1 MDEAVLNVVCKLKL
15 RTSIV
20 QSFPSILRY
29 EESSTYSASRDMNMK
44 SLIRKHNPQI
54 HIITNNIT
62 AEISVNAV
70 LALGAAAIG
79 ADSPLEVAEITSS
92 SDALVLN
99 TGTPSIDRYEAFRLA
114 GISANTKNIP
124 IVLDPVGVGASTFRK
139 ANIKDLLSK
148 IHVTCI
154 RGNASEIMN
163 LCSVIDNDTS
173 SKSDEVYDIAAVPS
187 NESDDIS
194 STLKSYLKP
203 SRSSQRCSGADLQSM
218 IHSVSGVEDAGLGF
232 SKDAVISISKKLD
245 AIIVISGETVTVV
258 SARDD
263 FYKEYPGG
271 SIFQKQ
277 FTGAGCMMSALLG
290 AYLATGRKENITD
303 IDSVESCIRDYE
315 SCARKA
321 ERRVYGSRNIGTM
334 NYRNTLIDELS
345 LLDKPWRYR
354 FDKSDLNLYAI
365 TDRSWILNDNDS
377 CSESSLEDNSCN
389 SNKASKESLYCKS
402 LEEAV
407 EKAILGGATII
418 QLREKNISDD
428 EYIKRAESIKSV
440 CDKYNIP
447 LIINDNVNVALKVK
461 AAGVHVGQDDTSV
474 SKARSI
480 LGKDY
485 IIGATAHNLEEAKIA
500 QTCGADYLGV
510 GAAFGSSTKKD
521 ATPLTSLETYK
532 EITSNISI
540 PIVAIGGINDSNM
553 DLLTGSGIAGVAII
567 SGIFSALDIEKQTNI
582 LSRKAKEDF
591 LS

>member
-1 MDEAVLNVVCKLKL
+1 
-15 RTSIV
+15 
-20 QSFPSILRY
+20 
-29 EESSTYSASRDMNMK
+29 MNMK

-79 ADSPLEVAEITSS
+79 ADSLLEVSEITSS

-114 GISANTKNIP
+114 GLSANTKNIP
-124 IVLDPVGVGASTFRK
+124 VVLDPVGVGASTFRK
-139 ANIKDLLSK
+139 ENILRLLND
-148 IHVTCI
+148 INVTCI
-154 RGNASEIMN
+154 RGNATEIMN
-163 LCSVIDNDTS
+163 LCDLIVDKSCDERLDQTDGRLEQPDNIMPF
-173 SKSDEVYDIAAVPS
+173 K
-187 NESDDIS
+187 
-194 STLKSYLKP
+194 
-203 SRSSQRCSGADLQSM
+203 LQSDKV
-218 IHSVSGVEDAGLGF
+218 ISRGVEDAGLGF
-232 SKDAVISISKKLD
+232 SKDAVISLSKKLD

-277 FTGAGCMMSALLG
+277 FTGAGCMMSALVG
-290 AYLATGRKENITD
+290 TYLAAGRKGNITD

-447 LIINDNVNVALKVK
+447 LIINDNVDVALKVK
-461 AAGVHVGQDDTSV
+461 AAGVHVGQGDTSV

-521 ATPLTSLETYK
+521 AKPLTSLETYK

-540 PIVAIGGINDSNM
+540 PIVAIGGINESNM

-567 SGIFSALDIEKQTNI
+567 SGIFSALDIEKQANI

>member
-1 MDEAVLNVVCKLKL
+1 MDEAVLNVVCKLKQ
-15 RTSIV
+15 RASVV

-163 LCSVIDNDTS
+163 LCSVINNDTS
-173 SKSDEVYDIAAVPS
+173 IKSDEVYDKTVVTS
-187 NESDDIS
+187 NKADDIL
-194 STLKSYLKP
+194 STSKSNQKP
-203 SRSSQRCSGADLQSM
+203 SRLSQSCSGADSQPM
-218 IHSVSGVEDAGLGF
+218 INFASGVEDAGLGF

-345 LLDKPWRYR
+345 LLDKHWRYR

-365 TDRSWILNDNDS
+365 TDRSWILNDNDAYG
-377 CSESSLEDNSCN
+377 EDNSCN

-461 AAGVHVGQDDTSV
+461 AAGVHVGQGDTSV

-567 SGIFSALDIEKQTNI
+567 SGIFSALDIVKQTNI

>member
-1 MDEAVLNVVCKLKL
+1 MDEAVLNVVCKLKQ
-15 RTSIV
+15 RASVV

-99 TGTPSIDRYEAFRLA
+99 TGTPSMDRYEAFRLA

-163 LCSVIDNDTS
+163 LCSVINNDTS
-173 SKSDEVYDIAAVPS
+173 IKSDEVYDKTVVTS
-187 NESDDIS
+187 NKADDIL
-194 STLKSYLKP
+194 STSKSNQKP
-203 SRSSQRCSGADLQSM
+203 SRLSQSCSGADSQPM
-218 IHSVSGVEDAGLGF
+218 INFASGVEDAGLGF

-365 TDRSWILNDNDS
+365 TDRSWILNDNNAYG
-377 CSESSLEDNSCN
+377 EDNSCN

-447 LIINDNVNVALKVK
+447 LIINDNVDVALKVK
-461 AAGVHVGQDDTSV
+461 AAGVHVGQGDTSV

-521 ATPLTSLETYK
+521 AKTLTSLETYK

-567 SGIFSALDIEKQTNI
+567 SGIFSALDIEKQANI

>member
-1 MDEAVLNVVCKLKL
+1 MDEAVLNVVCKLKQ
-15 RTSIV
+15 RASIV

-29 EESSTYSASRDMNMK
+29 EESSTYSASHDINMK

-79 ADSPLEVAEITSS
+79 ADSPLEVSEITSS

-99 TGTPSIDRYEAFRLA
+99 AGTPSIDKYEAFRLA
-114 GISANTKNIP
+114 GLSANTKNIP
-124 IVLDPVGVGASTFRK
+124 VVLDPVGVGASTFRK
-139 ANIKDLLSK
+139 ENILRLLND
-148 IHVTCI
+148 INVTCI
-154 RGNASEIMN
+154 RGNATEIMN
-163 LCSVIDNDTS
+163 LCDLIFDKRCDERLDQTDGRLEQPDNIMPF
-173 SKSDEVYDIAAVPS
+173 K
-187 NESDDIS
+187 
-194 STLKSYLKP
+194 
-203 SRSSQRCSGADLQSM
+203 LQSDKV
-218 IHSVSGVEDAGLGF
+218 ISRGVEDAGLGF
-232 SKDAVISISKKLD
+232 SKDAVISLSKKLD

-365 TDRSWILNDNDS
+365 TDRSWILNDNDAYG
-377 CSESSLEDNSCN
+377 EDNSCN

-418 QLREKNISDD
+418 QLREKNITDD

-447 LIINDNVNVALKVK
+447 LIINDNVDVALKVK
-461 AAGVHVGQDDTSV
+461 AAGVHVGQGDTSV

-521 ATPLTSLETYK
+521 AKPLTSLETYK

>member
-1 MDEAVLNVVCKLKL
+1 MDEAVLNVVCKLKQ
-15 RTSIV
+15 RASVV

-163 LCSVIDNDTS
+163 LCSVINNDTS
-173 SKSDEVYDIAAVPS
+173 IKSDEVYDKTVVTS
-187 NESDDIS
+187 NKADDIL
-194 STLKSYLKP
+194 STSKSNQKP
-203 SRSSQRCSGADLQSM
+203 SRLSQSCSGADSQPM
-218 IHSVSGVEDAGLGF
+218 INFASGVEDAGLGF
-232 SKDAVISISKKLD
+232 SKDAVISLSKKLD

-365 TDRSWILNDNDS
+365 TDRSWILNDNNAYG
-377 CSESSLEDNSCN
+377 EDNSCN

-447 LIINDNVNVALKVK
+447 LIINDNVDVALKVK
-461 AAGVHVGQDDTSV
+461 AAGVHVGQGDTSV

-521 ATPLTSLETYK
+521 AKTLTSLETYK

-567 SGIFSALDIEKQTNI
+567 SGIFSALDIEKQANI

>member
-1 MDEAVLNVVCKLKL
+1 MDEAVLNVVCKLKQ
-15 RTSIV
+15 RASIV

-29 EESSTYSASRDMNMK
+29 EESSTYSASHEMNMK

-79 ADSPLEVAEITSS
+79 ADSPLEVSEITSS

-99 TGTPSIDRYEAFRLA
+99 AGTPSIDKYEAFRLA
-114 GISANTKNIP
+114 GLSANTKNIP
-124 IVLDPVGVGASTFRK
+124 VVLDPVGVGASTFRK
-139 ANIKDLLSK
+139 ENIARLVNE

-154 RGNASEIMN
+154 RGNAAEIMN
-163 LCSVIDNDTS
+163 LCSVINNDTS
-173 SKSDEVYDIAAVPS
+173 IKSDEVYDKTVVTS
-187 NESDDIS
+187 NKADDIL
-194 STLKSYLKP
+194 STSKSNQKP
-203 SRSSQRCSGADLQSM
+203 SRLSQSCSGADSQPM
-218 IHSVSGVEDAGLGF
+218 MNFASGVEDAGLGF
-232 SKDAVISISKKLD
+232 SKDAVISLSKKLD

-321 ERRVYGSRNIGTM
+321 ERRIYGSGNIGTM
-334 NYRNTLIDELS
+334 TYRNALIDELS

-365 TDRSWILNDNDS
+365 TDRSWILNDNDAYG
-377 CSESSLEDNSCN
+377 EDNSCN

-440 CDKYNIP
+440 CDRYNIP
-447 LIINDNVNVALKVK
+447 LIINDNVDVALKVK
-461 AAGVHVGQDDTSV
+461 AAGVHVGQGDTSV

-521 ATPLTSLETYK
+521 AKPLTSLETYK

-567 SGIFSALDIEKQTNI
+567 SGIFSALDIEKQANI

-591 LS
+591 L

>member
-1 MDEAVLNVVCKLKL
+1 MDEALLNVVCKLKQ
-15 RTSIV
+15 RASIV

-29 EESSTYSASRDMNMK
+29 EESSTYSASHDMNMK
-44 SLIRKHNPQI
+44 SLIRKNNPQI

-173 SKSDEVYDIAAVPS
+173 IKSDEVYDKTVVTS
-187 NESDDIS
+187 NKADDIPS
-194 STLKSYLKP
+194 SSKSNQKP
-203 SRSSQRCSGADLQSM
+203 SRLSQNCSGADSQPMMNLA
-218 IHSVSGVEDAGLGF
+218 SGVEDAGLGF
-232 SKDAVISISKKLD
+232 SKDAVISLSKKLD

-258 SARDD
+258 SATDD

-365 TDRSWILNDNDS
+365 TDRSWILNDNDAYG
-377 CSESSLEDNSCN
+377 EDNSCN

-402 LEEAV
+402 LEEVV

-418 QLREKNISDD
+418 QLREKNIPDD

-447 LIINDNVNVALKVK
+447 LIINDNVDVALKVK
-461 AAGVHVGQDDTSV
+461 AAGVHVGQGDTSV

-500 QTCGADYLGV
+500 QICGADYLGV
-510 GAAFGSSTKKD
+510 GAAFGSLTKKD
-521 ATPLTSLETYK
+521 AKPLTSLETYK

-540 PIVAIGGINDSNM
+540 PVVAIGGINDSNM

-567 SGIFSALDIEKQTNI
+567 SGIFSALDIEKQANI

-591 LS
+591 L

>member
-29 EESSTYSASRDMNMK
+29 EESSTYSASHNMNMK

-79 ADSPLEVAEITSS
+79 ADSLLEVSEITSS

-114 GISANTKNIP
+114 GLSANTKNIP
-124 IVLDPVGVGASTFRK
+124 VVLDPVGVGASTFRK
-139 ANIKDLLSK
+139 ENILRLLND
-148 IHVTCI
+148 INVTCI
-154 RGNASEIMN
+154 RGNATEIMN
-163 LCSVIDNDTS
+163 LCDLIVDKSCDERLDQTDGRLEQPDNIMPF
-173 SKSDEVYDIAAVPS
+173 K
-187 NESDDIS
+187 
-194 STLKSYLKP
+194 
-203 SRSSQRCSGADLQSM
+203 LQSDKV
-218 IHSVSGVEDAGLGF
+218 ISRGVEDAGLGF
-232 SKDAVISISKKLD
+232 SKDAVISLSKKLD

-277 FTGAGCMMSALLG
+277 FTGAGCMMSALVG
-290 AYLATGRKENITD
+290 TYLAAGRKGNITD

-365 TDRSWILNDNDS
+365 TDRSWILNDNDAYG
-377 CSESSLEDNSCN
+377 EDNSCN

-447 LIINDNVNVALKVK
+447 LIINDNVDVALKVK
-461 AAGVHVGQDDTSV
+461 AAGVHVGQGDTSV

-500 QTCGADYLGV
+500 QIEGADYLGV

-521 ATPLTSLETYK
+521 AKPLTSLETYK
-532 EITSNISI
+532 EITSIISI
-540 PIVAIGGINDSNM
+540 PVVAIGGINDSNM

-567 SGIFSALDIEKQTNI
+567 SGIFSASNIEKQTLI
-582 LSRKAKEDF
+582 LSHKAKEDF

>member
-1 MDEAVLNVVCKLKL
+1 
-15 RTSIV
+15 
-20 QSFPSILRY
+20 
-29 EESSTYSASRDMNMK
+29 MNMK

-173 SKSDEVYDIAAVPS
+173 IKSDEVYDKTVVTS
-187 NESDDIS
+187 NKADDIPS
-194 STLKSYLKP
+194 SSKSNQKP
-203 SRSSQRCSGADLQSM
+203 SRLSQNCSGADSQPMMNLA
-218 IHSVSGVEDAGLGF
+218 SGVEDAGLGF
-232 SKDAVISISKKLD
+232 SKDAVISLSKKLD

-258 SARDD
+258 SATDD

-365 TDRSWILNDNDS
+365 TDRSWILNDNDAYG
-377 CSESSLEDNSCN
+377 EDNSCN

-418 QLREKNISDD
+418 QLREKNIPDD

-447 LIINDNVNVALKVK
+447 LIINDNVDVALKVK
-461 AAGVHVGQDDTSV
+461 AAGVHVGQGDTSV

-500 QTCGADYLGV
+500 QICGADYLGV
-510 GAAFGSSTKKD
+510 GAAFGSLTKKD
-521 ATPLTSLETYK
+521 AKPLTSLETYK

-540 PIVAIGGINDSNM
+540 PVVAIGGINDSNM

-567 SGIFSALDIEKQTNI
+567 SGIFSALDIEKQANI

-591 LS
+591 L

>member
-29 EESSTYSASRDMNMK
+29 EESSTYSASHNMNMK

-79 ADSPLEVAEITSS
+79 ADSPLEVSEITSS

-99 TGTPSIDRYEAFRLA
+99 AGTPSIDKYEAFRLA
-114 GISANTKNIP
+114 GLSANTKNIP
-124 IVLDPVGVGASTFRK
+124 VVLDPVGVGASTFRK
-139 ANIKDLLSK
+139 ENILRLFND
-148 IHVTCI
+148 INVTCI
-154 RGNASEIMN
+154 RGNATEIMN
-163 LCSVIDNDTS
+163 LCDLIVDKRCDERLDQTDGRLEQPDNITPF
-173 SKSDEVYDIAAVPS
+173 K
-187 NESDDIS
+187 
-194 STLKSYLKP
+194 
-203 SRSSQRCSGADLQSM
+203 LQSDKV
-218 IHSVSGVEDAGLGF
+218 ISRGVEDAGLGF
-232 SKDAVISISKKLD
+232 SKDAVISLSKKLD

-271 SIFQKQ
+271 SFFQKQ

-290 AYLATGRKENITD
+290 AYFATGRKENITD

-321 ERRVYGSRNIGTM
+321 ERRIYGSGNIGTM

-365 TDRSWILNDNDS
+365 TDRSWILNDNDAYG
-377 CSESSLEDNSCN
+377 EDNSCN

-447 LIINDNVNVALKVK
+447 LIINDNVDVALKVK
-461 AAGVHVGQDDTSV
+461 AAGVHVGQGDTSV

-521 ATPLTSLETYK
+521 AKPLTSLETYK

-540 PIVAIGGINDSNM
+540 PIVAIGGINESNM

-591 LS
+591 L

>member
-1 MDEAVLNVVCKLKL
+1 MDEAVLNVVCKLKQ
-15 RTSIV
+15 RASIV

-29 EESSTYSASRDMNMK
+29 EESITYSASHDMNMK

-70 LALGAAAIG
+70 LALGATAIG
-79 ADSPLEVAEITSS
+79 ADSPLEVSEITSS

-99 TGTPSIDRYEAFRLA
+99 AGTPSIDRYESFRLA
-114 GISANTKNIP
+114 GVSANTKNIP
-124 IVLDPVGVGASTFRK
+124 VVLDPVGVGASTFRK
-139 ANIKDLLSK
+139 ENILRLLND
-148 IHVTCI
+148 INVTCI
-154 RGNASEIMN
+154 RGNATEIMN
-163 LCSVIDNDTS
+163 LCDLIVDKRCDERLDQTDGRLEQPDNIMPF
-173 SKSDEVYDIAAVPS
+173 K
-187 NESDDIS
+187 
-194 STLKSYLKP
+194 
-203 SRSSQRCSGADLQSM
+203 LQSGKV
-218 IHSVSGVEDAGLGF
+218 ISRGVEDAGLGF
-232 SKDAVISISKKLD
+232 SKDAVTSLSKKLD

-277 FTGAGCMMSALLG
+277 FTGAGCMMSALIG
-290 AYLATGRKENITD
+290 TYLAAGRKGNITD

-345 LLDKPWRYR
+345 LLDKTWRYR

-418 QLREKNISDD
+418 QLREKNIPDD

-447 LIINDNVNVALKVK
+447 LIINDNVDVALKVK
-461 AAGVHVGQDDTSV
+461 AAGVHVGQGDTSV

-521 ATPLTSLETYK
+521 AKPLTSLETYK

>member
-1 MDEAVLNVVCKLKL
+1 MDEAVLNVVCKLKQ
-15 RTSIV
+15 RASIV

-29 EESSTYSASRDMNMK
+29 EESSTYSASHDMNMK

-70 LALGAAAIG
+70 LAVGAAAIG
-79 ADSPLEVAEITSS
+79 ADSLLEVSEITSS

-124 IVLDPVGVGASTFRK
+124 VVLDPVGVGASTFRK
-139 ANIKDLLSK
+139 ENILRLLND
-148 IHVTCI
+148 INVTCI
-154 RGNASEIMN
+154 RGNATEIMN
-163 LCSVIDNDTS
+163 LCDLIVDKSCDERLDQTDGRLEQPDNIMS
-173 SKSDEVYDIAAVPS
+173 FK
-187 NESDDIS
+187 
-194 STLKSYLKP
+194 
-203 SRSSQRCSGADLQSM
+203 LQSDKV
-218 IHSVSGVEDAGLGF
+218 ISRGVEDAGLGF
-232 SKDAVISISKKLD
+232 SKDAVISLSKKLD

-345 LLDKPWRYR
+345 LLDKTWRYR

-377 CSESSLEDNSCN
+377 CSESSLEDNYCN

-447 LIINDNVNVALKVK
+447 LIINDNVDVALKVK
-461 AAGVHVGQDDTSV
+461 AAGVHVGQGDTSV

-500 QTCGADYLGV
+500 QIEGADYLGV

-521 ATPLTSLETYK
+521 AKPLTSLETYK

-540 PIVAIGGINDSNM
+540 PIVAIGGINESNM

-567 SGIFSALDIEKQTNI
+567 SGIFSASNIEKQTLI
-582 LSRKAKEDF
+582 LSHKAKEDF

>member
-1 MDEAVLNVVCKLKL
+1 MDEAVLNVACKLKM

-29 EESSTYSASRDMNMK
+29 EESITYSASHDMNMK

-79 ADSPLEVAEITSS
+79 ADSLLEVSEITSS

-99 TGTPSIDRYEAFRLA
+99 TGTPSTEKYEAFRLA

-139 ANIKDLLSK
+139 ENIKDLLSK

-173 SKSDEVYDIAAVPS
+173 SKSDEVYDKTVVTS
-187 NESDDIS
+187 NKADDIP
-194 STLKSYLKP
+194 STSKSNQNP

-218 IHSVSGVEDAGLGF
+218 MHSVSGVEDAGLGF
-232 SKDAVISISKKLD
+232 SKDAVISLSKKLD

-258 SARDD
+258 FARDD

-290 AYLATGRKENITD
+290 AYLATGRKGNITD

-345 LLDKPWRYR
+345 LLDKTWRYR

-377 CSESSLEDNSCN
+377 YGEDNSCN
-389 SNKASKESLYCKS
+389 RNKASKESLYCKS

-447 LIINDNVNVALKVK
+447 LIINDNVDVALKVK
-461 AAGVHVGQDDTSV
+461 AAGVHVGQGDTSV

-521 ATPLTSLETYK
+521 AKPLTSLETYK

-540 PIVAIGGINDSNM
+540 PVVAIGGINESNM

-567 SGIFSALDIEKQTNI
+567 SGIFSALDIEKQANI

>member
-1 MDEAVLNVVCKLKL
+1 MDEAVLNVVCKLKQ
-15 RTSIV
+15 RASIV

-29 EESSTYSASRDMNMK
+29 EESSTYSASHDMNMK

-70 LALGAAAIG
+70 LAVGAAAIG
-79 ADSPLEVAEITSS
+79 ADSLLEVSEITSS

-124 IVLDPVGVGASTFRK
+124 VVLDPVGVGASTFRK
-139 ANIKDLLSK
+139 ENILRLLND
-148 IHVTCI
+148 INVTCI
-154 RGNASEIMN
+154 RGNATEIMN
-163 LCSVIDNDTS
+163 LCDLIVDKSCDERLDQTDGRLEQPDNIMS
-173 SKSDEVYDIAAVPS
+173 FK
-187 NESDDIS
+187 
-194 STLKSYLKP
+194 
-203 SRSSQRCSGADLQSM
+203 LQSDKV
-218 IHSVSGVEDAGLGF
+218 ISRGVEDAGLGF
-232 SKDAVISISKKLD
+232 SKDAVISLSKKLD

-345 LLDKPWRYR
+345 LLDKTWRYR

-377 CSESSLEDNSCN
+377 CSESSLEDNYCN

-447 LIINDNVNVALKVK
+447 LIINDNVDVALKVK
-461 AAGVHVGQDDTSV
+461 AAGVHVGQGDTSV

-521 ATPLTSLETYK
+521 AKPLTSLETYK

-540 PIVAIGGINDSNM
+540 PIVAIGGINESNM

-567 SGIFSALDIEKQTNI
+567 SGIFSALDIEKQANI

>member
-1 MDEAVLNVVCKLKL
+1 MDEAVLNVVCKLKQ
-15 RTSIV
+15 RASIV

-29 EESSTYSASRDMNMK
+29 EESSTYSASHDMNMK

-62 AEISVNAV
+62 AESSVNAV

-79 ADSPLEVAEITSS
+79 ADSPLEVDEITSS

-124 IVLDPVGVGASTFRK
+124 VVLDPVGVGASTFRK
-139 ANIKDLLSK
+139 ENILRLLND
-148 IHVTCI
+148 INVTCI
-154 RGNASEIMN
+154 RGNATEIMN
-163 LCSVIDNDTS
+163 LCDLIVDKSCDERLDQTDGRLEQPDNIMS
-173 SKSDEVYDIAAVPS
+173 FK
-187 NESDDIS
+187 
-194 STLKSYLKP
+194 
-203 SRSSQRCSGADLQSM
+203 LQSDKV
-218 IHSVSGVEDAGLGF
+218 ISRGVEDAGLGF
-232 SKDAVISISKKLD
+232 SKDAVISLSKKLD

-377 CSESSLEDNSCN
+377 CTESSLEDNSCN
-389 SNKASKESLYCKS
+389 SNKTSNESFYCKS

-418 QLREKNISDD
+418 QLREKNISYD

-447 LIINDNVNVALKVK
+447 LIINDNVDVALKVK
-461 AAGVHVGQDDTSV
+461 AAGVHVGQGDTSV

-521 ATPLTSLETYK
+521 AKPLTSLETYK

-567 SGIFSALDIEKQTNI
+567 SGIFSALDIEKQANI

-591 LS
+591 L

>member
-1 MDEAVLNVVCKLKL
+1 MDEAVLNVVCKLKK

-29 EESSTYSASRDMNMK
+29 EESSTYSASHEMNMK

-54 HIITNNIT
+54 HIITNYIT
-62 AEISVNAV
+62 SEVSVNAV
-70 LALGAAAIG
+70 LAVGATAIG
-79 ADSPLEVAEITSS
+79 AESPLEVAEITSS

-139 ANIKDLLSK
+139 ENILRLLND
-148 IHVTCI
+148 INVTCI
-154 RGNASEIMN
+154 RGNATEIMN
-163 LCSVIDNDTS
+163 LCDLIVDKSCDERLDQTDGRLEQPDNIMS
-173 SKSDEVYDIAAVPS
+173 FK
-187 NESDDIS
+187 
-194 STLKSYLKP
+194 
-203 SRSSQRCSGADLQSM
+203 LQSDKV
-218 IHSVSGVEDAGLGF
+218 ISRGVEDAGLGF
-232 SKDAVISISKKLD
+232 SKDAVISLSKKLD

-345 LLDKPWRYR
+345 LLDKTWRYR

-365 TDRSWILNDNDS
+365 TDRSWILNDNDAYG
-377 CSESSLEDNSCN
+377 EDNSCN
-389 SNKASKESLYCKS
+389 SNKALKESLYCKS

-447 LIINDNVNVALKVK
+447 LIINDNVDVALKVK
-461 AAGVHVGQDDTSV
+461 AAGVHVGQGDTSV
-474 SKARSI
+474 SKAKSI

-521 ATPLTSLETYK
+521 AKPLTSLETYK

-567 SGIFSALDIEKQTNI
+567 SGIFSALDIEKQANI

-591 LS
+591 L

>member
-20 QSFPSILRY
+20 QSFPSIIRY
-29 EESSTYSASRDMNMK
+29 EESSTYSASHDMNMK

-79 ADSPLEVAEITSS
+79 ADSPLEVSEITSS

-99 TGTPSIDRYEAFRLA
+99 AGTPSIDKYEAFRLA

-124 IVLDPVGVGASTFRK
+124 VVLDPVGVGASTFRK
-139 ANIKDLLSK
+139 ENILRLLND
-148 IHVTCI
+148 INVTCI
-154 RGNASEIMN
+154 RGNATEIMN
-163 LCSVIDNDTS
+163 LCDLIVDKSCDERLDQTDGRLEQPDNIMPF
-173 SKSDEVYDIAAVPS
+173 K
-187 NESDDIS
+187 
-194 STLKSYLKP
+194 
-203 SRSSQRCSGADLQSM
+203 LQSDKV
-218 IHSVSGVEDAGLGF
+218 ISRGVEDAGLGF
-232 SKDAVISISKKLD
+232 SKDAVISLSKKLD

-321 ERRVYGSRNIGTM
+321 ERRIYGSGNIGTM
-334 NYRNTLIDELS
+334 TYRNALSDELS
-345 LLDKPWRYR
+345 FLDKPWRYR

-365 TDRSWILNDNDS
+365 TDRSWILNDNDVYD
-377 CSESSLEDNSCN
+377 EDNSCN

-461 AAGVHVGQDDTSV
+461 AAGVHVGQGDTSV
-474 SKARSI
+474 SEARKL

-485 IIGATAHNLEEAKIA
+485 IIGATAHNLEEARIA
-500 QTCGADYLGV
+500 QENRP
-510 GAAFGSSTKKD
+510 AA
-521 ATPLTSLETYK
+521 
-532 EITSNISI
+532 
-540 PIVAIGGINDSNM
+540 
-553 DLLTGSGIAGVAII
+553 
-567 SGIFSALDIEKQTNI
+567 
-582 LSRKAKEDF
+582 
-591 LS
+591 

>member
-29 EESSTYSASRDMNMK
+29 EESSTYSASHDMNMK

-54 HIITNNIT
+54 HIITNYIT
-62 AEISVNAV
+62 SEVSVNAV
-70 LALGAAAIG
+70 LAVGATAIG
-79 ADSPLEVAEITSS
+79 AESPLEVAEITSS

-203 SRSSQRCSGADLQSM
+203 SRSSQRCSGADSQSM
-218 IHSVSGVEDAGLGF
+218 MHSVSGVEDAGLGF
-232 SKDAVISISKKLD
+232 SKDAVISLSKKLD

-290 AYLATGRKENITD
+290 AYLAAGRKENITD

-321 ERRVYGSRNIGTM
+321 ERRVYGSGNIGTM
-334 NYRNTLIDELS
+334 TYRNALIDELS
-345 LLDKPWRYR
+345 FLDKPWRYR

-365 TDRSWILNDNDS
+365 TDRSWILNDNDVYD
-377 CSESSLEDNSCN
+377 EDNSCN

-440 CDKYNIP
+440 CDRYNIP
-447 LIINDNVNVALKVK
+447 LIINDNVDVALKVK
-461 AAGVHVGQDDTSV
+461 AAGVHVGQGDTSV

-521 ATPLTSLETYK
+521 AKPLTSLETYK

-567 SGIFSALDIEKQTNI
+567 SGIFSASNIEKQTLI
-582 LSRKAKEDF
+582 LSHKAKEDF

>member
-1 MDEAVLNVVCKLKL
+1 MDEAVLNVVCKLKK

-79 ADSPLEVAEITSS
+79 ADSPLEVSEITSS

-99 TGTPSIDRYEAFRLA
+99 AGTPSIDKYEAFRLA
-114 GISANTKNIP
+114 GLSANTKNIP
-124 IVLDPVGVGASTFRK
+124 VVLDPVGVGASTFRK
-139 ANIKDLLSK
+139 ENILRLLND
-148 IHVTCI
+148 INVTCI
-154 RGNASEIMN
+154 RGNATEIMN
-163 LCSVIDNDTS
+163 LCDLIFDKRCDERLDQTDGRLEQPDNIMPF
-173 SKSDEVYDIAAVPS
+173 K
-187 NESDDIS
+187 
-194 STLKSYLKP
+194 
-203 SRSSQRCSGADLQSM
+203 LQSDKV
-218 IHSVSGVEDAGLGF
+218 ISRGVEDAGLGF
-232 SKDAVISISKKLD
+232 SKDAVISLSKKLD

-271 SIFQKQ
+271 SFFQKQ

-321 ERRVYGSRNIGTM
+321 ERRIYGSGNIGTM

-365 TDRSWILNDNDS
+365 TDRSWILNDNDAYG
-377 CSESSLEDNSCN
+377 EDNSCN
-389 SNKASKESLYCKS
+389 SNKTSNESFYCKS

-440 CDKYNIP
+440 CDRYNIP
-447 LIINDNVNVALKVK
+447 LIINDNVDVALKVK
-461 AAGVHVGQDDTSV
+461 AAGVHVGQGDTSV

-485 IIGATAHNLEEAKIA
+485 IIGATVHNLEEAKIA
-500 QTCGADYLGV
+500 QTGGADYLGV

-521 ATPLTSLETYK
+521 AKPLTSLETYK

-567 SGIFSALDIEKQTNI
+567 SGIFSASNIEKQTLI
-582 LSRKAKEDF
+582 LSHKAKEDF

>member
-1 MDEAVLNVVCKLKL
+1 
-15 RTSIV
+15 
-20 QSFPSILRY
+20 
-29 EESSTYSASRDMNMK
+29 MNMK

-79 ADSPLEVAEITSS
+79 ADSPLEVSEITSS

-99 TGTPSIDRYEAFRLA
+99 AGTPSIDKYEAFRLA
-114 GISANTKNIP
+114 GLSANTKNIP
-124 IVLDPVGVGASTFRK
+124 VVLDPVGVGASTFRK
-139 ANIKDLLSK
+139 ENILRLLND
-148 IHVTCI
+148 INVTCI
-154 RGNASEIMN
+154 RGNATEIMN
-163 LCSVIDNDTS
+163 LCDLIFDKRCDERLDQTDGRLEQPDNIMPF
-173 SKSDEVYDIAAVPS
+173 K
-187 NESDDIS
+187 
-194 STLKSYLKP
+194 
-203 SRSSQRCSGADLQSM
+203 LQSDKV
-218 IHSVSGVEDAGLGF
+218 ISRGVEDAGLGF
-232 SKDAVISISKKLD
+232 SKDAVISLSKKLD

-321 ERRVYGSRNIGTM
+321 ERRVYGNRNIGTM
-334 NYRNTLIDELS
+334 NYHNTLIDELS

-365 TDRSWILNDNDS
+365 TDRSWILNDNNAYG
-377 CSESSLEDNSCN
+377 EDNSCN

-440 CDKYNIP
+440 CDRYNIP
-447 LIINDNVNVALKVK
+447 LIINDNVDVALKVK
-461 AAGVHVGQDDTSV
+461 AAGVHVGQGDTSV

-521 ATPLTSLETYK
+521 AKPLTSLETYK

-540 PIVAIGGINDSNM
+540 PVVAIGGINDSNM

-567 SGIFSALDIEKQTNI
+567 SGIFSALDIEKQANI

-591 LS
+591 L

>member
-1 MDEAVLNVVCKLKL
+1 MDEAVLNVVCKLKQ
-15 RTSIV
+15 RASIV

-29 EESSTYSASRDMNMK
+29 EESSTYSASHDINMK
-44 SLIRKHNPQI
+44 SLIRKNNPQI

-62 AEISVNAV
+62 AESSVNAV
-70 LALGAAAIG
+70 LAVGATAIG
-79 ADSPLEVAEITSS
+79 ADSLLEVSEITSS

-124 IVLDPVGVGASTFRK
+124 VVLDPVGVGASTFRK
-139 ANIKDLLSK
+139 ENILRLLND
-148 IHVTCI
+148 INVTCI
-154 RGNASEIMN
+154 RGNATEIMN
-163 LCSVIDNDTS
+163 LFDLIVDKRCDERLDQTDGRLEQPDNIMPF
-173 SKSDEVYDIAAVPS
+173 K
-187 NESDDIS
+187 
-194 STLKSYLKP
+194 
-203 SRSSQRCSGADLQSM
+203 LQSDKV
-218 IHSVSGVEDAGLGF
+218 ISRGVEDAGLGF
-232 SKDAVISISKKLD
+232 SKDAIISLSKKLD

-303 IDSVESCIRDYE
+303 IDSVESCIMDYE

-389 SNKASKESLYCKS
+389 SNKASNESFYCKS
-402 LEEAV
+402 LEDAV

-447 LIINDNVNVALKVK
+447 LIINDNVDVALKVK
-461 AAGVHVGQDDTSV
+461 AAGVHVGQGDTSV

-521 ATPLTSLETYK
+521 AKPLTSLETYK

-567 SGIFSALDIEKQTNI
+567 SGIFSALDIEKQANI

-591 LS
+591 L

>member
-1 MDEAVLNVVCKLKL
+1 MDEAVLNVVCKLKK

-163 LCSVIDNDTS
+163 LCSVINNDTS
-173 SKSDEVYDIAAVPS
+173 IKSDEVYDKTVVTS
-187 NESDDIS
+187 NKADDIL
-194 STLKSYLKP
+194 STSKSNQKP
-203 SRSSQRCSGADLQSM
+203 SRLSQSCSGADSQPM
-218 IHSVSGVEDAGLGF
+218 INFASGVEDAGLGF

-365 TDRSWILNDNDS
+365 TDRSWILNDNNAYG
-377 CSESSLEDNSCN
+377 EDNSCN

-447 LIINDNVNVALKVK
+447 LIINDNVDVALKVK
-461 AAGVHVGQDDTSV
+461 AAGVHVGQGDTSV

-521 ATPLTSLETYK
+521 AKPLTSLETYK

-567 SGIFSALDIEKQTNI
+567 SGIFSALDIEKQANI

>member
-1 MDEAVLNVVCKLKL
+1 MDEAVLNVVCKLKQ
-15 RTSIV
+15 RASIV

-29 EESSTYSASRDMNMK
+29 EESSTYSASHDMNMK

-79 ADSPLEVAEITSS
+79 ADSLLEVSEITSS

-114 GISANTKNIP
+114 GLSANTKNIP
-124 IVLDPVGVGASTFRK
+124 VVLDPVGVGASTFRK
-139 ANIKDLLSK
+139 ENILRLLND
-148 IHVTCI
+148 INVTCI
-154 RGNASEIMN
+154 RGNATEIMN
-163 LCSVIDNDTS
+163 LCDLIVDKSCDERLDQTDGRLEQPDNIMPF
-173 SKSDEVYDIAAVPS
+173 K
-187 NESDDIS
+187 
-194 STLKSYLKP
+194 
-203 SRSSQRCSGADLQSM
+203 LQSDKV
-218 IHSVSGVEDAGLGF
+218 ISRGVEDAGLGF
-232 SKDAVISISKKLD
+232 SKDAVISLSKKLD

-277 FTGAGCMMSALLG
+277 FTGAGCMMSALVG
-290 AYLATGRKENITD
+290 TYLAAGRKGNITD

-447 LIINDNVNVALKVK
+447 LIINDNVDVALKVK
-461 AAGVHVGQDDTSV
+461 AAGVHVGQGDTSV

-521 ATPLTSLETYK
+521 AKPLTSLETYK

-540 PIVAIGGINDSNM
+540 PIVAIGGINESNM

-567 SGIFSALDIEKQTNI
+567 SGIFSALDIEKQANI

>member
-1 MDEAVLNVVCKLKL
+1 MDEAVLNVVCKLKK

-20 QSFPSILRY
+20 QSFPSIPRY
-29 EESSTYSASRDMNMK
+29 EESSTYSASHDMNMK

-124 IVLDPVGVGASTFRK
+124 VVLDPVGVGASSFRK
-139 ANIKDLLSK
+139 ENILRLLND
-148 IHVTCI
+148 INVTCI
-154 RGNASEIMN
+154 RGNATEIMN
-163 LCSVIDNDTS
+163 LCDLIVDKRCDERLDQTDGRLEQPDNIMPF
-173 SKSDEVYDIAAVPS
+173 K
-187 NESDDIS
+187 
-194 STLKSYLKP
+194 
-203 SRSSQRCSGADLQSM
+203 LQSDKV
-218 IHSVSGVEDAGLGF
+218 ISRGVEDADLGF
-232 SKDAVISISKKLD
+232 SKDAVISLSKKLD

-345 LLDKPWRYR
+345 LLDKTWRYR

-389 SNKASKESLYCKS
+389 SNKASNESFYCKS

-447 LIINDNVNVALKVK
+447 LIINDNVDVALKVK
-461 AAGVHVGQDDTSV
+461 AAGVHVGQGDTSV

-521 ATPLTSLETYK
+521 AKPLTSLETYK

>member
-29 EESSTYSASRDMNMK
+29 EESSTYSASHDMNMK

-79 ADSPLEVAEITSS
+79 ADSPLEVSEITSS

-99 TGTPSIDRYEAFRLA
+99 AGTPSIDKYEAFRLA

-124 IVLDPVGVGASTFRK
+124 VVLDPVGVGASTFRK
-139 ANIKDLLSK
+139 ENILRLLND
-148 IHVTCI
+148 INVTCI
-154 RGNASEIMN
+154 RGNATEIMN
-163 LCSVIDNDTS
+163 LCDLIVDKSCDERLDQTDGRLEQPDNIMPF
-173 SKSDEVYDIAAVPS
+173 K
-187 NESDDIS
+187 
-194 STLKSYLKP
+194 
-203 SRSSQRCSGADLQSM
+203 LQSDKV
-218 IHSVSGVEDAGLGF
+218 ISRGVEDAGLGF
-232 SKDAVISISKKLD
+232 SKDAVISLSKKLD

-321 ERRVYGSRNIGTM
+321 ERRVYGSGNIGTM
-334 NYRNTLIDELS
+334 TYRNALIDELS
-345 LLDKPWRYR
+345 FLDKPWRYR

-365 TDRSWILNDNDS
+365 TDRSWILNDNDVYD
-377 CSESSLEDNSCN
+377 EDNSCN

-440 CDKYNIP
+440 CDRYNIP
-447 LIINDNVNVALKVK
+447 LIINDNVDVALKVK
-461 AAGVHVGQDDTSV
+461 AAGVHVGQGDTSV

-521 ATPLTSLETYK
+521 AKPLTSLETYK

-567 SGIFSALDIEKQTNI
+567 SGIFSALDIEEQANI

-591 LS
+591 L

>member
-29 EESSTYSASRDMNMK
+29 EESSTYSASHDMNMK

-194 STLKSYLKP
+194 STSKSYLKP
-203 SRSSQRCSGADLQSM
+203 SRSSQRCSGADSQSM
-218 IHSVSGVEDAGLGF
+218 MHSVSGVEDAGLGF
-232 SKDAVISISKKLD
+232 SKDAVISLSKKLD

-290 AYLATGRKENITD
+290 AYLAAGRKENITD

-321 ERRVYGSRNIGTM
+321 ERRVYGSGNIGTM
-334 NYRNTLIDELS
+334 TYRNALIDELS
-345 LLDKPWRYR
+345 FLDKPWRYR

-365 TDRSWILNDNDS
+365 TDRSWILNDNDVYD
-377 CSESSLEDNSCN
+377 EDNSCN

-440 CDKYNIP
+440 CDRYNIP
-447 LIINDNVNVALKVK
+447 LIINDNVDVALKVK
-461 AAGVHVGQDDTSV
+461 AAGVHVGQGDTSV

-485 IIGATAHNLEEAKIA
+485 IIGATAHNLEEARIA
-500 QTCGADYLGV
+500 QDQGADYLGV

-521 ATPLTSLETYK
+521 ATSLTSLETYK

-567 SGIFSALDIEKQTNI
+567 SGIFSALDIEEQANI

-591 LS
+591 L